1 MWTGNMQE
9 SETRRL
15 ITKFADETTLHGI
28 SNIIK
33 SKSCA
38 GKCVWTVVF
47 LLSLAA
53 FSYYGYSNLTAFLS
67 HKKNLDVE
75 IEQESVTFPQVTL
88 CNIGNINLSNVEEFL
103 IKSYSWKVN
112 NYKSEILDK
121 LNKERPHMKKYL
133 EYFFAYKR
141 GSHEEILREVHTRK
155 SLAKYVGRKN
165 AMHLTRRFDLTIL
178 RCFYLG
184 NVCEFKIE
192 EVFDEFYFKCFTLTF
207 LHNGMPLKVNLSG
220 PEQGISLFTFT
231 GLHLHRKHFLPEWI
245 GNNYAAVFGIFDFF
259 NRLSRVAGL
268 RVLIHSNGDMPF
280 PHMGGQTITNGY
292 DVSYGV
298 TTTKI
303 NRLGSPHGE
312 CFKNVENYYGN
323 KKYSLQLC
331 QSIFMQK
338 SIWDNCRCLDI
349 SLPTDERFFEL
360 FNLTTN
366 AAPFCDN
373 IGEYLFSDATNKE
386 VNYTKYRHEK
396 ECVMKYKKIST
407 IANNCRVPC
416 EEELMHITEEDS
428 VLMNTNQLTLDSS
441 MKDILEIIQFSELGS
456 KYFWIYNREIR
467 NSSSSSY
474 ENLFKFILKH
484 FAEIKIYIS
493 NNNILNVRETVS
505 YSVDQLVADFGGMLG
520 LFVGL
525 SAITIAEIV
534 DLVLKIC
541 LVCCKRIFSR

>member
-1 MWTGNMQE
+1 MQE

-47 LLSLAA
+47 VLSLAA

-67 HKKNLDVE
+67 HRKNLDVE

-103 IKSYSWKVN
+103 NKSNSWKVN
-112 NYKSEILDK
+112 NYTSEIWDE
-121 LNKERPHMKKYL
+121 LNKERTYMKKYL
-133 EYFFAYKR
+133 EYFFAWRTIRNRNVISLDKML
-141 GSHEEILREVHTRK
+141 IRK

-178 RCFYLG
+178 KCLYLG
-184 NVCEFKIE
+184 NKCEFKIE

-207 LHNGMPLKVNLSG
+207 LHNDMPLKVNLSG
-220 PEQGISLFTFT
+220 PEQGISLLIFT
-231 GLHLHRKHFLPEWI
+231 GLHLHRKHFPEWI
-245 GNNYAAVFGIFDFF
+245 DNTFPGIYGIYDYY
-259 NRLSRVAGL
+259 NRLSHLAGL
-268 RVLIHSNGDMPF
+268 RVLIHSNGVMPF
-280 PHMGGQTITNGY
+280 PHMGGKTITNGY

-298 TTTKI
+298 TKTKI

-338 SIWDNCRCLDI
+338 RIWDNCRCLDI

-360 FNLTTN
+360 FNLTTD
-366 AAPFCDN
+366 AAPFCEN
-373 IGEYLFSDATNKE
+373 IGEYLFSDATNRE
-386 VNYTKYRHEK
+386 VNYTKYRHER
-396 ECVMKYKKIST
+396 ECVMKYKTLST

-428 VLMNTNQLTLDSS
+428 VLIKTDHTTIDYSTLES
-441 MKDILEIIQFSELGS
+441 IIGTELWN
-456 KYFWIYNREIR
+456 KYTGIYNREFV
-467 NSSSSSY
+467 NLSSDDRY
-474 ENLFKFILKH
+474 DNFFTFFQKH
-484 FAEIKIYIS
+484 CAELKIYIS

-541 LVCCKRIFSR
+541 LICCKRNFNR